1 MKNLFSLKNIL
12 IIALAIFVIL
22 EILNPFGI
30 MPGKTVLVNGK
41 PYEVIKHEIDTVDII
56 KTKVVTKKGEDIFHE
71 TILHDTTIKLMNVDS
86 AAILKNFY
94 AKNIYKDKLVLDDN
108 LGVITITDTI
118 TQNKILG
125 RKWNAD
131 VKQRTIKETTIVKEL
146 PKTQVFYGV
155 EGGFNQKD
163 IVSHVGGGLIVKTK
177 KDRLLHLGLGVA
189 NRTVDGVNGGFTP
202 YVSGGVYWKI
212 SLRK

>member
-71 TILHDTTIKLMNVDS
+71 TILHDTTVKLMNVDS

-94 AKNIYKDKLVLDDN
+94 AKNIYKDKLVLDDG
-108 LGVITITDTI
+108 LGTIMITDTI
-118 TQNKILG
+118 TENKILG

-155 EGGFNQKD
+155 ESGFNQKD
-163 IVSHVGGGLIVKTK
+163 VVSHVGAGLIVKTK
-177 KDRLLHLGLGVA
+177 KDKLLHLGLGVA